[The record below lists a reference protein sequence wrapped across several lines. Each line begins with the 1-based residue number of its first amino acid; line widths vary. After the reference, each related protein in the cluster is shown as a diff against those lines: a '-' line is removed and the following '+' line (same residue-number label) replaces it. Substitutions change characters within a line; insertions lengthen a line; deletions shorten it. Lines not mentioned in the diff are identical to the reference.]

1 MREEDKLL
9 LLAEIIGVDTSKYV
23 TKYIEELRSSNVFLE
38 LCKNVHR
45 ARNVDS
51 YKAQLL
57 IDEFETIDFN
67 SVKTLKE
74 CFILRARINYLL
86 TTSLESNYINP
97 FFYNEES
104 DLIEKVGEIVV
115 NFDSKK
121 YTLNDMILDERYTT
135 NYKIDYVKD
144 CYLEWRKEV
153 VEKVVNPL
161 IEVHAHEKDIPDVKI
176 FDYKIT
182 LIMSGLIICNLVF
195 IFMPFVPSHFI
206 RSLYR
211 QSANNLFIQIM
222 FNIFISL
229 LFINDIILIIVLFF
243 KNKKN
248 GKIIYAKNMIKNS
261 YKIIKKVDKKC
272 ELFYAYLLKSLGDN
286 KLLNKNIRKYALN
299 KEQVRSISTLKN
311 LLNKENKQVDEG
323 IPFIMRLFLVLL
335 LIISLILISYFVYL
349 FWRKY
354 S

>member
-161 IEVHAHEKDIPDVKI
+161 IEVHAHEKEIPDVKI
-176 FDYKIT
+176 FDYKMLLIT
-182 LIMSGLIICNLVF
+182 ISLIICNLIF
-195 IFMPFVPSHFI
+195 IFLPFVPSNFI
-206 RSLYR
+206 KNLY
-211 QSANNLFIQIM
+211 QQNANNLSIQII
-222 FNIFISL
+222 FNIYIIV
-229 LFINDIILIIVLFF
+229 LFINDIILVMVLFL

-248 GKIIYAKNMIKNS
+248 GKIIYSKNMIKNS

-272 ELFYAYLLKSLGDN
+272 ELFYAYLLRSLSDN
-286 KLLNKNIRKYALN
+286 KLLNKNIRKYALD
-299 KEQVRSISTLKN
+299 KEQVRSISTLNN
-311 LLNKENKQVDEG
+311 LLNKDNKKFDND

-335 LIISLILISYFVYL
+335 LIIFLILITYFIYL

>member
-115 NFDSKK
+115 NFDGNEVTYTPDKFINITHGYAISVHKSQGGEFKMVVMPVVNSFKRMLYNKLVYTAVTRAKK
-121 YTLNDMILDERYTT
+121 TLILVGDRQSFLYGVK
-135 NYKIDYVKD
+135 NDYV
-144 CYLEWRKEV
+144 ENRR
-153 VEKVVNPL
+153 
-161 IEVHAHEKDIPDVKI
+161 
-176 FDYKIT
+176 T
-182 LIMSGLIICNLVF
+182 
-195 IFMPFVPSHFI
+195 
-206 RSLYR
+206 
-211 QSANNLFIQIM
+211 
-222 FNIFISL
+222 
-229 LFINDIILIIVLFF
+229 
-243 KNKKN
+243 
-248 GKIIYAKNMIKNS
+248 
-261 YKIIKKVDKKC
+261 
-272 ELFYAYLLKSLGDN
+272 
-286 KLLNKNIRKYALN
+286 
-299 KEQVRSISTLKN
+299 TLK
-311 LLNKENKQVDEG
+311 E
-323 IPFIMRLFLVLL
+323 FL
-335 LIISLILISYFVYL
+335 ID
-349 FWRKY
+349 KY
-354 S
+354 N